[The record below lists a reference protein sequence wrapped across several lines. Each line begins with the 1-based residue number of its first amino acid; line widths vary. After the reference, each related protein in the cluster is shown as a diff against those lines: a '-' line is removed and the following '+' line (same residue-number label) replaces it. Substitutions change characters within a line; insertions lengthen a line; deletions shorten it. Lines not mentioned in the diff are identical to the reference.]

1 MNFHDLRIIVSQI
14 KRTMKCPDCKT
25 RYTDEDIEIIGS
37 LGDEQVFFHAWCIH
51 CETQSVINV
60 QIDPSWFNCPEPHL
74 GNAPRMG
81 HVSSNEVLDMH
92 NFLKEFNGDFTQL
105 FDKEPRKS

>member
-1 MNFHDLRIIVSQI
+1 MNFHDLRIIVNQI
-14 KRTMKCPDCKT
+14 KRTLKCPDCSA

-37 LGDEQVFFHAWCIH
+37 LGDEQVFFHAWCPE

-60 QIDPSWFNCPEPHL
+60 QIDPAWFENPQAHL

-92 NFLKEFNGDFTQL
+92 NFLKEFNGDFSTL
-105 FDKEPRKS
+105 FNKEPKNS